1 MNHYRRVLGE
11 TSVPSPDSAALVSG
25 VNPRFFGGSP
35 LSGADDLKTGP
46 IRPIFGQYVLQGH
59 SFYCPGST
67 II

>member
-1 MNHYRRVLGE
+1 MEWGVGP
-11 TSVPSPDSAALVSG
+11 VVSG

-59 SFYCPGST
+59 SFYCPG
-67 II
+67 